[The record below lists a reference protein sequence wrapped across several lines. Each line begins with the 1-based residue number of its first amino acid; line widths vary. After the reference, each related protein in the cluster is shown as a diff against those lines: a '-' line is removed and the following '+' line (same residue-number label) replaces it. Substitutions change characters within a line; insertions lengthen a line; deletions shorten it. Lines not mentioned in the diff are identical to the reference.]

1 MDAFREKTHMR
12 VVDGPVLIDSNVL
25 IYATLRDDP
34 RYAVS
39 QRLLNGDLIRGGIFV
54 SVQNLSE
61 MYPNLTGPKMN
72 PPDDPE
78 LARRKVLSIA
88 SLPTIQVLPITIE
101 ILRLALE
108 LCERHTIRRQLYFDM
123 QIAASMLVHR
133 IPIIATENI
142 DDFKNIAGIRAVNP
156 FSDEC

>member
-12 VVDGPVLIDSNVL
+12 IVDEPVLIDSNVL
-25 IYATLRDDP
+25 IYATLQDDQ

-72 PPDDPE
+72 LPDDPE

-108 LCERHTIRRQLYFDM
+108 LCERHAIRRQLYFDM
-123 QIAASMLVHR
+123 QIAASMLIHH